1 MLRGIIT
8 NKEKCQRCGNSTI
21 ISDTET
27 GETICKKCG
36 FVISERLETTEPEWR
51 SFVGDGKPNKSRTG
65 DGTSLRRHDMG
76 LSTIINPANKD
87 AAGKPLTYNMKSTL
101 KRLRISNNR
110 IQFNQSTDRNF
121 REAFSDLDRMKDKL
135 GVSNAIVEKS
145 AYIYR
150 KAIENGLVRG
160 RSIAALMGATLYAA
174 CRDSETP
181 RTLRD
186 IAENTNI
193 KRKEIARCYRLLV
206 KELNLKMPVVD
217 SVQCISRIASK
228 LEISEKTKRYAIE
241 ILRKAKQNDYVAGKN
256 PMSLA
261 GTALYL
267 SCVKMKEDRSQK
279 EIAQAANIT
288 EVTIRNR
295 SKGIKD
301 FLKV

>member
-135 GVSNAIVEKS
+135 GISNAIVEKS

-301 FLKV
+301 FLKT

>member
-135 GVSNAIVEKS
+135 GISNAIVEKS

-228 LEISEKTKRYAIE
+228 LEISEKTKRYAVE

-295 SKGIKD
+295 SKGIKN

>member
-8 NKEKCQRCGNSTI
+8 NKEKCHRCGNSTI

-160 RSIAALMGATLYAA
+160 RSISALMGATLYAA

-186 IAENTNI
+186 IAEKTNI

-217 SVQCISRIASK
+217 SVQCISGIASK

-301 FLKV
+301 FLKM

>member
-51 SFVGDGKPNKSRTG
+51 SFVGDGKPNKARTG

-135 GVSNAIVEKS
+135 GISNAIVEKS

>member
-181 RTLRD
+181 RTLKD

-295 SKGIKD
+295 SKGIKN
-301 FLKV
+301 FLKM

>member
-1 MLRGIIT
+1 MLKGIT
-8 NKEKCQRCGNSTI
+8 NNKDRCQRCGNSTI

-36 FVISERLETTEPEWR
+36 FVISDRLETTGPEWR
-51 SFVGDGKPNKSRTG
+51 SFLEDGKSDKSRTG

-76 LSTIINPANKD
+76 LATIINPANRD
-87 AAGKPLTYNMKSTL
+87 AAGKPLTYNMKNTIR
-101 KRLRISNNR
+101 RLRISNNR
-110 IQFNQSTDRNF
+110 IQFNQSIDRNF

-135 GVSNAIVEKS
+135 AISNAIVEKS

-174 CRDSETP
+174 CRDTETP
-181 RTLRD
+181 RTLKD
-186 IAENTNI
+186 IAEKTNI
-193 KRKEIARCYRLLV
+193 KRKEIARCYRMLL
-206 KELNLKMPVVD
+206 KELDLKMPVVD
-217 SVQCISRIASK
+217 PVQCISRIGSK
-228 LEISEKTKRYAIE
+228 LGISEKTKRYAIE
-241 ILRKAKQNDYVAGKN
+241 ILRKAEQNDYVAGKN
-256 PMSLA
+256 PMAMA

-267 SCVKMKEDRSQK
+267 SCVKMKEDRTQK

-295 SKGIKD
+295 SKGIKN
-301 FLKV
+301 FLKM

>member
-186 IAENTNI
+186 IAEKTNI

-301 FLKV
+301 FLKM

>member
-135 GVSNAIVEKS
+135 GISNAIVEKS